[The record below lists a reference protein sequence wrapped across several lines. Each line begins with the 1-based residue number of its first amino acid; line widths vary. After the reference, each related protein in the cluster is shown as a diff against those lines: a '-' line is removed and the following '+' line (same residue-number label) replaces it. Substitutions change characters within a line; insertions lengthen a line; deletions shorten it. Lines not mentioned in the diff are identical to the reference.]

1 MFYQGEPEAL
11 VDVGAVGDLP
21 AVEVEVE
28 TVNQED
34 MASQRNQA
42 IQTNDPDVIVIH
54 DTQPT
59 STNAI
64 ENTSSTPSSRKRTR

>member
-11 VDVGAVGDLP
+11 VDVGDVVDVP
-21 AVEVEVE
+21 ADEVE
-28 TVNQED
+28 TINQEH
-34 MASQRNQA
+34 MALQRNQA
-42 IQTNDPDVIVIH
+42 IQTNDPDVIVIQ